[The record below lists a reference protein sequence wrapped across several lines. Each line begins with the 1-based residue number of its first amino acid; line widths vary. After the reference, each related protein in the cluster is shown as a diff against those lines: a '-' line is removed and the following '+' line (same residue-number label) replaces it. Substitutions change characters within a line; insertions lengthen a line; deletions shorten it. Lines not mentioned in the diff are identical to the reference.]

1 MNDDGKHLES
11 QVADLD
17 GAIAEF
23 VDDGAVAG
31 WLAVQAAPFR
41 DLLLTKQV
49 GCWLLFTWADG
60 SLEIEEDYPPFALL
74 PELRAGSY
82 HDEDRRTDYEVRWV
96 TGDRRRE
103 LWERFGIHE
112 DPGYYMAQ
120 AHADRRRVTSGELPV
135 AVRATRRPVS
145 KLLRRHRFTYEVRS
159 GDGTVLRDVD
169 VDQALQGRTYP
180 GDAWATRQ
188 AAEDACPMTGTS
200 PWIEYA
206 TGRQLP
212 E

>member
-1 MNDDGKHLES
+1 MEKR
-11 QVADLD
+11 VAGLD
-17 GAIAEF
+17 GSVAELAC
-23 VDDGAVAG
+23 GGEVAG
-31 WLAVQAAPFR
+31 WLAFQAEPFR
-41 DLLLTKQV
+41 NVFLNKQTC
-49 GCWLLFTWADG
+49 CWILYTWADG
-60 SLEIEEDYPPFALL
+60 SIEIEEDYPPFRLI
-74 PELRAGSY
+74 PEFLA
-82 HDEDRRTDYEVRWV
+82 RTIRDDAPGADYEVRWV
-96 TGDRRRE
+96 TGDRRHE

-112 DPGYYMAQ
+112 VPGYYMGQ
-120 AHADRRRVTSGELPV
+120 ADRRRVTSGELPV

-145 KLLRRHRFTYEVRS
+145 KLPRRHRFTLDVRL

-188 AAEDACPMTGTS
+188 AVEDWCPMTGTS